1 MNMINGYAINVSG
14 FDCIGTLFWENE
26 VYVVCTSGVGN
37 LYKAEGQTQ
46 E

>member
-1 MNMINGYAINVSG
+1 MTTMINGYAIHVSG

-26 VYVVCTSGVGN
+26 VYVHQGN